1 MNLACI
7 DIGNTNTV
15 VGFYKNQNLV
25 NVKRFETDKN
35 EIIKSLN
42 FEKFKSIAI
51 SSVVPEIEK
60 FILSQI
66 KTSYFNISFINSNI
80 NLDVDSPN
88 EVGNDRICNMKVAI
102 EKKLYPAI
110 IVDFGS
116 ATTYDVINDIGHFI
130 GGAIAPG
137 VDVSAQNLFKKAAQL
152 NKVDFKI
159 PQTVIGK
166 NTITNLQSGIMYGG
180 IDAINGMLDRIKKE
194 MKGKVNNVILTGGFS
209 KNLSKYINHK
219 HILDPNM
226 TLNGIKLIW
235 EENQ

>member
-7 DIGNTNTV
+7 DIGNTNIV
-15 VGFYKNQNLV
+15 IGFYKNHKLV
-25 NVKRFETDKN
+25 NVKRFETDKS
-35 EIIKSLN
+35 EIIKN
-42 FEKFKSIAI
+42 IDFKNIKSIAI

-60 FILSQI
+60 FMLSKI
-66 KTSYFNISFINSNI
+66 STSYFNISFINSNI
-80 NLDVDSPN
+80 NLDIESPS
-88 EVGNDRICNMKVAI
+88 EVGNDRICNMKVVI

-159 PQTVIGK
+159 PQSVIGK

-180 IDAINGMLDRIKKE
+180 IDAINGMLNRIKKE
-194 MKGKVNNVILTGGFS
+194 MKGKINNIILTGGFS
-209 KNLSKYINHK
+209 KILSQYIEHK
-219 HILDPNM
+219 HTLDPNM
-226 TLNGIKLIW
+226 TLDGIKLIW

>member
-7 DIGNTNTV
+7 DIGNTNIV
-15 VGFYKNQNLV
+15 IGFYKDNKLV

-35 EIIKSLN
+35 EIIKN
-42 FEKFKSIAI
+42 IDFKNIKSIAI

-60 FILSQI
+60 FILSKI
-66 KTSYFNISFINSNI
+66 STSCFNISFINSNI
-80 NLDVDSPN
+80 NLDIESPS
-88 EVGNDRICNMKVAI
+88 EVGNDRICNMKVVI

-159 PQTVIGK
+159 PQSVIGK

-180 IDAINGMLDRIKKE
+180 IDAINGMLNRIKKE
-194 MKGKVNNVILTGGFS
+194 MKGKINNIILTGGFS
-209 KNLSKYINHK
+209 KILSQYIEHK
-219 HILDPNM
+219 HTLDPNM
-226 TLNGIKLIW
+226 TLDGIKLIW